1 MEDPQAALPAGR
13 PRTRHS
19 RKGASG
25 VAGGAGG
32 MKVDHDDVF
41 GGLPRFTAPAKA
53 TRVDEYAEIFAGFA
67 ASCSIPFLELPMG
80 FDDVDARV
88 DPRAPGFDYREIF
101 GSFSGA
107 DFGVSYEELIAGKTR
122 SEDSNGRVP
131 KKTSSR
137 QQASEVSHLAS
148 WTPDNEFVA
157 SVEEDQ
163 IIFDLH
169 QSNGGIKKLD
179 MSDLKTNWGG
189 VDGGQNALLTKH
201 NTISGYNSVVD
212 VSSQNLRSDSIPD
225 MKANDLSLSSDPSD
239 PNGKI
244 ADMKQE
250 KISMPASDDASTGS
264 SVIDLKDVKSLSTK
278 SPASE
283 DVSANLQSHS
293 RSSSY
298 HSTTSSGDISFHDPT
313 YVTISEISLR
323 TRPMEVPPPSRPPPK
338 LSNKQSHPKIK
349 IYSSAN
355 DADGGSLY
363 RQTSDNWK
371 YYSSS
376 FSKTDAVQ
384 GSVKDGSYFFDV
396 EFDASS
402 AAAASAAAMEEA
414 MEQALKSAKEL
425 MGRKR
430 DSFQNCKKLAQ
441 HDNINFKERKEV
453 EAAEEVHSC
462 IGDIPQM
469 SFAKVEDKM
478 NGFLKQERQKHT
490 KATEI
495 AIDQEEKET
504 CAGKEQTL
512 QGEKSKSSPYNLEE
526 KTVEQKIDNLNY
538 EPDEKE
544 IDKQERHKHTQD
556 TEIAID
562 QEKKEI
568 CSGKKQALQG
578 KKLNSFPHDLEEK
591 AEERKIEDQFY
602 EQKEKEIDEQE
613 RQHHTDATKIAIDQE
628 EKEMHVGKEQ
638 ALPGKKLKA
647 SQYNLEE
654 TTGGRKIDDQYYEQ
668 EEKEMDKKERQKHT
682 KVTKT
687 AFDKDEKE
695 MDRQERQKDT
705 KATKITI
712 HQEKKEVGKQE
723 RQKHTKATETAI
735 DQEEKEMYAGKERT
749 LQDKKSVS
757 SEFDLEEKAGEWKI
771 DNQYYELINYDKK
784 CGPAQKLFEQE
795 CAQKTLKGTKV
806 RNEPEQDCKVV
817 ETPNEFKKSR
827 RLWAVNEPRAVDKIK
842 KVNAETM
849 ATREEEI
856 KEILSAI
863 REAHVQEKHPD
874 VQEVAD
880 VLSLGEENEKS
891 EDAQEVYPGV
901 VDEIKEDAIKETT
914 CEPHANENVL
924 NSADRTSVM
933 DEIGKELDV
942 LKFSFMPESGKK
954 FTATEEDIL
963 LESFEK
969 SHESSELGCAPQ
981 IHEIDLKTDVLLD
994 AERINTMNMMQ
1005 ESCGSVENKKA
1016 VYIDQETN
1024 ESEENVK
1031 LSKVDKG
1038 PVEECKIRDNSKTTK
1053 VPLGH
1058 AENAKKMAEAKEVS
1072 VEDQNKKGKENL
1084 QELENDEEHM
1094 MESMT
1099 EKSDESQTMAE
1110 ADNIKEENEKPKLV
1124 QATSDLGKSHNGV
1137 NKAQVVCQD
1146 PEDFELESAVNLEKN
1161 CYDANADLLVDQ
1173 KPVNE
1178 SLKAVRQVRLPES
1191 EKKGKLPS
1199 LVKVDSESHCV
1210 GAVDN
1215 SNINSLKIESMK
1227 SVGRKRESEREHEK
1241 EWAKK
1246 LEEKER
1252 EREREKDRLAVERAT
1267 SEAHERALAEARE
1280 RAERIAVERV
1290 TAEARQRAQAE
1301 AKEKAEKASAE
1312 ALEKSFAEK
1321 ASREAKLRAE
1331 RAAVERATAEA
1342 RERAVERAIAEKAA
1356 AEAREQAERL
1366 NGSFRD
1372 KIRKDNEAMNN
1383 LRFSDKG
1390 EGGIRIRP
1398 GSYDIRHNESQNVG
1412 SSNNTQ
1418 KYSASINHG
1427 AAGESALRCKA
1438 RIERHQRTVER
1449 AAKALAEK
1457 NMRDILAQR
1466 EQAERNRLA
1475 ESLDADVKRWSNG
1488 KEGNLRALLSTL
1500 QYILG
1505 PDSGWQPIPL
1515 TDVITAAAAKKAY
1528 RRATLCVHPD
1538 KLQQRGASIQQ
1549 KYICEKVFD
1558 LLKEAWN
1565 KFNSE
1570 ER

>member
-32 MKVDHDDVF
+32 MKVDYDDVF
-41 GGLPRFTAPAKA
+41 GGLPRFSGPAKA
-53 TRVDEYAEIFAGFA
+53 TRGDEYVEIFGDFA
-67 ASCSIPFLELPMG
+67 ASCSIPFLELPVG
-80 FDDVDARV
+80 FDDVDAGV

-101 GSFSGA
+101 GGFSGS
-107 DFGVSYEELIAGKTR
+107 DFGVSYEELIAGKTLP
-122 SEDSNGRVP
+122 EDSNGRVP

-137 QQASEVSHLAS
+137 QQASEVSNLAS
-148 WTPDNEFVA
+148 PIPGNEFVA

-179 MSDLKTNWGG
+179 MSGHNTNWGG
-189 VDGGQNALLTKH
+189 VEGGQSAPLTKDH
-201 NTISGYNSVVD
+201 TIPGYNSVLD
-212 VSSQNLRSDSIPD
+212 GYTIPGDSIPE

-244 ADMKQE
+244 ADMKPE

-264 SVIDLKDVKSLSTK
+264 SVFDLKDVKSLSTK

-283 DVSANLQSHS
+283 DVSANRQSHS

-323 TRPMEVPPPSRPPPK
+323 TQPLEVPPPSRPPPK

-349 IYSSAN
+349 IYSSTN
-355 DADGGSLY
+355 DAEGGSLY
-363 RQTSDNWK
+363 RQTSDSWK

-396 EFDASS
+396 EVDASS
-402 AAAASAAAMEEA
+402 AAAASAAAMKEA
-414 MEQALKSAKEL
+414 MEQAQAKLKSAKEL

-430 DSFQNCKKLAQ
+430 DSFQSRKKLPQ

-453 EAAEEVHSC
+453 VAAEEVNCC

-469 SFAKVEDKM
+469 SFAKDDEKM
-478 NGFLKQERQKHT
+478 NDFLKQERQKHT
-490 KATEI
+490 KATKI
-495 AIDQEEKET
+495 AIDLAEKET
-504 CAGKEQTL
+504 GAGKEQTL

-526 KTVEQKIDNLNY
+526 KTVEQKIDNLTY
-538 EPDEKE
+538 EQEEKE
-544 IDKQERHKHTQD
+544 VDKQESCKHTQD
-556 TEIAID
+556 REIAID

-568 CSGKKQALQG
+568 YAGKKQALQG
-578 KKLNSFPHDLEEK
+578 KKLKSSPHDLEEK

-602 EQKEKEIDEQE
+602 EQKEKEMDKQE
-613 RQHHTDATKIAIDQE
+613 RQHHIDATKIAIDLE
-628 EKEMHVGKEQ
+628 EKEMHAGKEQ
-638 ALPGKKLKA
+638 ALPGQKLKA
-647 SQYNLEE
+647 SQYNLEDK
-654 TTGGRKIDDQYYEQ
+654 TGERKIDGRYCER
-668 EEKEMDKKERQKHT
+668 EEKEMDKQERQKHT

-695 MDRQERQKDT
+695 MHKQERQKDT
-705 KATKITI
+705 KATKIII
-712 HQEKKEVGKQE
+712 HQEEKEAEKQE
-723 RQKHTKATETAI
+723 RQKHTKATETAV

-757 SEFDLEEKAGEWKI
+757 SQYDLEEKAGEWKI
-771 DNQYYELINYDKK
+771 DNQYYELINNNKK
-784 CGPAQKLFEQE
+784 CKPAQKLSEQE
-795 CAQKTLKGTKV
+795 CAQKTSKGTKV
-806 RNEPEQDCKVV
+806 QNEHEQDCKVV
-817 ETPNEFKKSR
+817 ETPNELKKSR
-827 RLWAVNEPRAVDKIK
+827 KLWAVNEPRVVEKIQ
-842 KVNAETM
+842 VNAETM
-849 ATREEEI
+849 ASREDEI

-880 VLSLGEENEKS
+880 VFSLGEENEKS

-914 CEPHANENVL
+914 CEPHESENVQKI
-924 NSADRTSVM
+924 ADRTSVVN
-933 DEIGKELDV
+933 ETGKEFDV
-942 LKFSFMPESGKK
+942 LKYSFMPEPGKI
-954 FTATEEDIL
+954 FTATQEDIP

-969 SHESSELGCAPQ
+969 KHESSELGCAPE
-981 IHEIDLKTDVLLD
+981 IHEIDSKTDVLLG
-994 AERINTMNMMQ
+994 AEGINALSMMQ
-1005 ESCGSVENKKA
+1005 ESCGSVESKKA
-1016 VYIDQETN
+1016 VYIDRETN
-1024 ESEENVK
+1024 KSEENVK
-1031 LSKVDKG
+1031 LSKAAKG
-1038 PVEECKIRDNSKTTK
+1038 PGEECEIREDSKTTK

-1058 AENAKKMAEAKEVS
+1058 VENAKKMAEAKEVS
-1072 VEDQNKKGKENL
+1072 LENQNKKGKENL
-1084 QELENDEEHM
+1084 QELENHEHI

-1099 EKSDESQTMAE
+1099 ENSDESQMMAE
-1110 ADNIKEENEKPKLV
+1110 ADNIEEENEKPKLV
-1124 QATSDLGKSHNGV
+1124 QATSNLGKSHNGV
-1137 NKAQVVCQD
+1137 NKARVVCQD
-1146 PEDFELESAVNLEKN
+1146 PEDFELVSTVNLDGN
-1161 CYDANADLLVDQ
+1161 CNDANADLLVGQ
-1173 KPVNE
+1173 QPVNE
-1178 SLKAVRQVRLPES
+1178 SLEAVRQVRLPES

-1199 LVKVDSESHCV
+1199 LLKVDSESHCV

-1215 SNINSLKIESMK
+1215 SNTNSQKTESMK
-1227 SVGRKRESEREHEK
+1227 SAGRKRESEREHEK

-1290 TAEARQRAQAE
+1290 TAEARQRALAE
-1301 AKEKAEKASAE
+1301 AREKAEKASAE
-1312 ALEKSFAEK
+1312 ALEKSLAEK

-1356 AEAREQAERL
+1356 AEARDQAERL

-1372 KIRKDNEAMNN
+1372 KIRKDNEALNN
-1383 LRFSDKG
+1383 LRSSDKG
-1390 EGGIRIRP
+1390 DGGIRIRP
-1398 GSYDIRHNESQNVG
+1398 GSHDIRHNESQNVG
-1412 SSNNTQ
+1412 STQ

-1438 RIERHQRTVER
+1438 RLERHQRTVER

-1515 TDVITAAAAKKAY
+1515 TEVITAAAAKKAY